1 MKLSLNEQ
9 DLNILKGYFSQLDC
23 NIYASQVDSAFL
35 NEHYDEIAKDDL
47 DACLANGMDEK
58 EGMRSLFLSIIGE
71 EDEDISDV
79 ISSCDLGSIKCLNEN
94 DYRGNPYFQYIKV
107 KNITSGKYSLEQN
120 YYAPYECFVY
130 DQIKEIGNEYGE
142 YTPIGYFKSKF
153 PYVVMTENNLVWMSI
168 TPYEINTMKKSIDEA
183 KGKVLTF
190 GLGLGYYAFMA
201 SQKDVVESVTII
213 ENSSSVISL
222 FKEHIL
228 PQFPNKDK
236 IHIIKGD
243 AFIYMKSA
251 NDYDSVFV
259 DIYHSAEDALPLYIR
274 FKEVE
279 RKRSVSVP
287 VHYWIEESILAYF
300 RRFVL
305 TFLMENIES
314 DVNEADYLND
324 STDEE
329 RVMKKIYLALKD
341 KEFTS
346 IEEIQSLLSFDGLK
360 KLISTF

>member
-9 DLNILKGYFSQLDC
+9 ELDILKGYFSQLDC

-35 NEHYDEIAKDDL
+35 NEHYDEINKEDL

-58 EGMRSLFLSIIGE
+58 EGMRSLFLSITGQ

-79 ISSCDLGSIKCLNEN
+79 ISSCDFGSIDCLNEK
-94 DYRGNPYFQYIKV
+94 DYSSNPYFQHIKL
-107 KNITSGKYSLEQN
+107 KNIKSGKYSLEQN

-130 DQIKEIGNEYGE
+130 DQIKEYGKDYGE
-142 YTPIGYFKSKF
+142 YTPIGYFKNKF
-153 PYVVMTENNLVWMSI
+153 PYYVITENNLVWMSI
-168 TPYEINTMKKSIDEA
+168 TPYEINTMKKSIDDA

-201 SQKDVVESVTII
+201 SQKEEVESVTII

-228 PQFPNKDK
+228 PHFPNKDK

-251 NDYDSVFV
+251 DEYDSVFV

-274 FKEVE
+274 FKEIE
-279 RKRSVSVP
+279 RKRSI
-287 VHYWIEESILAYF
+287 HTAINYWIEESILAYF

-305 TFLMENIES
+305 TFLMENMEGDVDES
-314 DVNEADYLND
+314 EYLND
-324 STDEE
+324 ATEE
-329 RVMKKIYLALKD
+329 DKVMKKIYLSLKG

-346 IEEIQSLLSFDGLK
+346 IKEIQDLLSFEGLM
-360 KLISTF
+360 KLISSF